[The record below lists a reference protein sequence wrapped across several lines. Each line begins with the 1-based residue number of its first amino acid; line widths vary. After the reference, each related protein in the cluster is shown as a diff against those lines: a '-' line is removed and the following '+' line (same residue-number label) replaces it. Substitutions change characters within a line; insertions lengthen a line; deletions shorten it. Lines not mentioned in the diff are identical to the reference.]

1 MKCPIL
7 VDFPCCHVRNINVHE
22 GFKYINDLSTWTDE
36 IVLTGDYETLLDV
49 ITKIRMCYPA
59 KFCLHF
65 IAFQLKHQFWKEL
78 QANEQFPKAIIRR
91 LKTKLSKV
99 TYILVKRSDFKVL
112 KNNIIRMCTWAEIFQ
127 LFCREREKSCSNLRI
142 GMKKIY

>member
-7 VDFPCCHVRNINVHE
+7 VDFPCCHVRNINVYE
-22 GFKYINDLSTWTDE
+22 GFKYINDLSSWTDE
-36 IVLTGDYETLLDV
+36 IVLTRWLWNSLYV

-65 IAFQLKHQFWKEL
+65 IAGQLKHQFWKEL

-91 LKTKLSKV
+91 LKLNSVKLL
-99 TYILVKRSDFKVL
+99 TFWSDFKVL
-112 KNNIIRMCTWAEIFQ
+112 NI
-127 LFCREREKSCSNLRI
+127 
-142 GMKKIY
+142 

>member
-7 VDFPCCHVRNINVHE
+7 VDFPCCHVRNIKVHE

-36 IVLTGDYETLLDV
+36 IVLTGDYETRDV

-65 IAFQLKHQFWKEL
+65 IACQLKHQFWKEL
-78 QANEQFPKAIIRR
+78 QDNEQFPKAIIRR
-91 LKTKLSKV
+91 LKLNSVKLL
-99 TYILVKRSDFKVL
+99 TF
-112 KNNIIRMCTWAEIFQ
+112 W
-127 LFCREREKSCSNLRI
+127 
-142 GMKKIY
+142 